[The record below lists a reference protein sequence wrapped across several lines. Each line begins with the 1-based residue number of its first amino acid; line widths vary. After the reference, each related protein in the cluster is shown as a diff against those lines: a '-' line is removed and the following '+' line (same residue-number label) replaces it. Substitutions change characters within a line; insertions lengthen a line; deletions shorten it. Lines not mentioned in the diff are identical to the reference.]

1 MPVYM
6 VERNLPGISMD
17 QLAGAQ
23 QAAISTSQQFTN
35 DGKPVRYIRST
46 FVPGEAH
53 CMCLFEASD
62 ANLIKAVND
71 AAKLPFTRIV
81 EALDLTPAKTV

>member
-6 VERNLPGISMD
+6 VERQLPGVTLD

-23 QAAISTSQQFTN
+23 QAAISTTQQFTN
-35 DGKPVRYIRST
+35 EGKAVRYIRST

-53 CMCLFEASD
+53 CMCLFEA
-62 ANLIKAVND
+62 ANEDLVKEVNET
-71 AAKLPFTRIV
+71 AKLPFTRIV
-81 EALDLTPAKTV
+81 EALDLTPASQA

>member
-6 VERNLPGISMD
+6 VERQLPGITMD
-17 QLAGAQ
+17 QLGGAQ

-35 DGKPVRYIRST
+35 QGKPVRYIRST

-53 CMCLFEASD
+53 CMCLFEAPNP
-62 ANLIKAVND
+62 NLVKEVNE

-81 EALDLTPAKTV
+81 EALDLTPAKTA